1 MLTCHMM
8 LQVKRLRP
16 GQLAGAVMD
25 ARIHTLYTCTKEA
38 GVMPAEEVLHASAY
52 RIISLLPGCIL
63 HVRMSNIEA
72 GTPYRAGGGQAR

>member
-1 MLTCHMM
+1 MPH
-8 LQVKRLRP
+8 
-16 GQLAGAVMD
+16 D
-25 ARIHTLYTCTKEA
+25 ATGEE
-38 GVMPAEEVLHASAY
+38 VEEPAEEVLHASAY